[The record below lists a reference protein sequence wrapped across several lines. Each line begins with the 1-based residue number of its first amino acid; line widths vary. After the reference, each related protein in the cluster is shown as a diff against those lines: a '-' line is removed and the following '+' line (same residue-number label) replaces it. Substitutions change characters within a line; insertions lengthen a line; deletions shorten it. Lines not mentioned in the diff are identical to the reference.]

1 MIRTM
6 ASHQSSFSICG
17 GSVAWSAGVCGWLIA
32 AVVGAI
38 LPGCSSP
45 PKVTDEL
52 VRPVGEV
59 RMSDEAAGQ
68 RVVDIRL
75 ELGAAA
81 YASELPQY
89 AIWITDE
96 HGLYLDTVYVTGKT
110 GREGLGNAYL
120 MVLGATVR
128 ESPDALPV
136 WAHARGVRYDQSVYP
151 TKDTPLPD
159 AITGATPAATQLA
172 YYFRVPETHAGETI
186 RVLTELNVSLDSV
199 PSMVYEAVI
208 PLDSPDAPVEFVYLG
223 QGHPDGLNGR
233 VTPADNA
240 AQAAQFLASG
250 RAELWVNPSEEMLVT
265 TVGNPQ
271 VVAGSSSGDPL
282 HILYGLIG
290 FGCIVIAAAL
300 ITINRAVSPKARP
313 YIRSFHAIFA
323 VGALLLMVMHV
334 KLLWREP
341 LGLASAALLVA
352 LSASY
357 AIEPLRRFKAAR
369 LMHRFGGYVLIALI
383 LAHAVKTLWLGAG

>member
-1 MIRTM
+1 M
-6 ASHQSSFSICG
+6 ASHQSSFSIRG
-17 GSVAWSAGVCGWLIA
+17 GPVAWLVGVCGWLIA

-38 LPGCSSP
+38 CPGCSSP

-52 VRPVGEV
+52 AHPVGEV
-59 RMSDEAAGQ
+59 RMSEEAAGQ
-68 RVVDIRL
+68 RVIDIHL

-89 AIWITDE
+89 AIWVTDE

-159 AITGATPAATQLA
+159 AITGATPAATRLA
-172 YYFRVPETHAGETI
+172 YYFRVPEAYAGQTI
-186 RVLTELNVSLDSV
+186 RVLTELNVSLDDV
-199 PSMVYEAVI
+199 PSMVYEAVV

-240 AQAAQFLASG
+240 AQAAEFLAAG
-250 RAELWVNPSEEMLVT
+250 RAELWVNPGDATPLT
-265 TVGNPQ
+265 DTVRPRGA
-271 VVAGSSSGDPL
+271 VASSSDDRPPSAA
-282 HILYGLIG
+282 YGLIPL
-290 FGCIVIAAAL
+290 GCGVIAMGWL
-300 ITINRAVSPKARP
+300 ITRRARAKGRKAR
-313 YIRSFHAIFA
+313 
-323 VGALLLMVMHV
+323 
-334 KLLWREP
+334 
-341 LGLASAALLVA
+341 
-352 LSASY
+352 
-357 AIEPLRRFKAAR
+357 
-369 LMHRFGGYVLIALI
+369 
-383 LAHAVKTLWLGAG
+383 T